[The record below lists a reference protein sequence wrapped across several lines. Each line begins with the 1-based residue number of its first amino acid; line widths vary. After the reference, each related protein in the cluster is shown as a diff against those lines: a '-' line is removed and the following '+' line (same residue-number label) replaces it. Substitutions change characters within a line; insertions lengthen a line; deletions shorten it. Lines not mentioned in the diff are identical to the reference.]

1 MAGEK
6 ILVIDDEREI
16 SDLIKSYLLKEGFI
30 PFCAY
35 NGKEALEI
43 VTAEK
48 PDLVILDFMLP
59 DIEGPEL
66 CLDIRKVSN
75 MPILF
80 LSCRAE
86 EIDKIV
92 SLSAGGDDYITK
104 PFLPGELI
112 ARIKANLRRSR
123 TAGDSSQSEEEV
135 IAAGDMVIDTQLRVV
150 KISGETINLTTKEFE
165 ILMILAKNP
174 KRIYSTDQLFKI
186 IWKTTSLDN
195 DHKTVAVH
203 ISALRKK
210 IESPDAEDKYIIN
223 IRGVGYKFN
232 HTLLEKGV

>member
-6 ILVIDDEREI
+6 ILIVDDEREI
-16 SDLIKSYLLKEGFI
+16 NDLIKSYLIKEGFV
-30 PFCAY
+30 PLCAY
-35 NGKEALEI
+35 TGEEAMERI
-43 VTAEK
+43 EEEK
-48 PDLVILDFMLP
+48 PDLIILDFMLP

-66 CLDIRKVSN
+66 CLKIGKVSSV
-75 MPILF
+75 PILF
-80 LSCRAE
+80 LSCRSE

-123 TAGDSSQSEEEV
+123 AGSVESEMEREHLTAG
-135 IAAGDMVIDTQLRVV
+135 GLDMDLQLRTVTV
-150 KISGETINLTTKEFE
+150 SGKPVNLTAKEFD
-165 ILMILAKNP
+165 ILAMLMQHP
-174 KRIYSTDQLFKI
+174 KRIFSADQLFKI
-186 IWKTTSLDN
+186 VWKTTSLNN
-195 DHKTVAVH
+195 DPKTVTVH

-210 IESPDAEDKYIIN
+210 IETPDTKYIIS

-232 HTLLEKGV
+232 HNLME